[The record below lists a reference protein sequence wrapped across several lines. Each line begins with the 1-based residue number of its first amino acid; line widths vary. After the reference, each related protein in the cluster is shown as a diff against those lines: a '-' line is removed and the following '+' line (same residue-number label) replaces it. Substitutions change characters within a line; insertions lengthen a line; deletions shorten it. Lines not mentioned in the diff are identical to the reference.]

1 MHPTLA
7 RQLRRLCGVE
17 TDAEFA
23 QQLHD
28 LQNAGL
34 TPELRFF
41 VEGMSELFKRVN
53 STYEQSDRD
62 LALRSRSLEQ
72 SSIELNDINQ
82 RMRADL
88 ASRNRVLQLVRDVA
102 SKLLDQSD
110 EIHCIPSANDL
121 EGFSALLATLI
132 EQQEQRRLELF
143 NQRFAMDQHAIVSI
157 TDTQGV
163 ITYVNDK
170 FCEISAYSRDQLL
183 GKTHKIINS
192 AYHSPEFFSDL
203 WTTIRAGRVWH
214 GEICNRAQNGK
225 LYWVKST
232 IVPFLEDSGRPYQY
246 ISIRTDITERKR
258 MAEKILASERQYR
271 TLVESVREVIFQ
283 MDHEG
288 NLLFL
293 NPAWEDIT
301 RFKVNETLGKNFLDV
316 VHHDD
321 IDKACAIFKKLCDGE
336 INSYK
341 GELRFHNKKGQFCWF
356 ELTIQ
361 SEVDEPTNELRFTG
375 TLNDITERRRIAQL
389 QAEFVSVVSHELRTP
404 ITSIRGSLG
413 LLDAG
418 MAGHID
424 EVPLKL
430 IKIAHKNSQRLVTL
444 VNDILDM
451 EKLMAGKM
459 SLHLFP
465 INLISLIEQAIESNT
480 AYAQTYNTQ
489 FLLCARTDQAIVT
502 ADTDRLIQVLNN
514 LLSNAAKFSPPGR
527 AVEISISIE
536 QPQAIVSVRDYGPGI
551 PSAFRSRIFSAF
563 AQADSSDTRKQGGTG
578 LGLKISK
585 TLIEK
590 MGGNIGFESEEGVGT
605 CFWFSLP
612 LAQTEAVDT
621 ITTPA

>member
-1 MHPTLA
+1 MHPTLI

-17 TDAEFA
+17 NEAE
-23 QQLHD
+23 
-28 LQNAGL
+28 L
-34 TPELRFF
+34 TQRLGEFQRAELAPELRFF
-41 VEGMSELFKRVN
+41 VEGMSELLARVD

-72 SSIELNDINQ
+72 SSLELNEINQ
-82 RMRADL
+82 KMRTDL
-88 ASRNRVLQLVRDVA
+88 ASRNRVLQSVRDVA
-102 SKLLDQSD
+102 SKLLDQSE

-121 EGFSALLATLI
+121 EGFSSLLSTLI

-157 TDTQGV
+157 TDTKGV

-170 FCEISAYSRDQLL
+170 FCEISDYDRDYLL
-183 GKTHKIINS
+183 GKTHSTVNS
-192 AYHSPEFFSDL
+192 KYHPPEFFREL
-203 WTTIRAGRVWH
+203 WQTISAGKVWH
-214 GEICNRAQNGK
+214 GEICNKSKHGK
-225 LYWVKST
+225 FYWVEST

-246 ISIRTDITERKR
+246 ISIRTDITGRKR
-258 MAEKILASERQYR
+258 MAEKMLASEQQYR

-301 RFKVNETLGKNFLDV
+301 RFTVNETLGKNFLDI

-321 IDKACAIFKKLCDGE
+321 LDQAFGIFKNFSDGE

-341 GELRFHNKKGQFCWF
+341 GELRFNNKKGQFCWM

-361 SEVDEPTNELRFTG
+361 SEAEEATGELRFTG

-424 EVPLKL
+424 EAPLKL

-459 SLHLFP
+459 SLNLSD
-465 INLISLIEQAIESNT
+465 INLIHLIEHTIESNS
-480 AYAQTYNTQ
+480 AYAQTYNTK
-489 FLLCARTDQAIVT
+489 FLLTTRTDKAIVT
-502 ADTDRLIQVLNN
+502 ADSDRLIQVLNN
-514 LLSNAAKFSPPGR
+514 LFSNAAKFSPPER
-527 AVEISISIE
+527 PVEISISVE
-536 QPQAIVSVRDYGPGI
+536 GSQAIVSVRDHGPGI
-551 PSAFRSRIFSAF
+551 PLAFRSRIFSAF

-612 LAQTEAVDT
+612 LAS
-621 ITTPA
+621 